1 MKSLSVLLAL
11 HVLASPCLA
20 ESPLTV
26 VSPESQ
32 GFSSERLSRLD
43 KAMQGYVDRRE
54 VSGCVCI
61 VARHGKV
68 VYHKSF
74 GYRDVEARARM
85 SNDVIFG
92 IMSMTKPIVSVALMQ
107 LWEHGKF
114 QLDDPVS
121 KYLPEFAEMR
131 VASPGEDGQIQ
142 PTPAKKPIR
151 VKHVLTHT
159 SGLASWYRGIG
170 KAAYAKASAKRRPD
184 WTLGEFVS
192 ELAKQPLNYEPGA
205 YWEYGAATDVV
216 GRLVEVLSGESL
228 DEYLRKHV
236 YEPLGMPD
244 TYFYLPEEKLPRLA
258 AAYRR
263 GADGKIALLAA
274 PDENSRFFRGPR
286 TFFSGQGGL
295 VSTTHDYFRFHQMML
310 GGGEID
316 GVRILGPM
324 TVRLMTSNH
333 IGDEAISIP
342 GHGHGF
348 GLGYSVVT
356 AVGQSGLPNSIGTF
370 SWGGAWGTVF
380 FVDPEQDMLGVMM
393 TQISPYSH
401 LNIRRDF
408 QTLTYSALLE

>member
-1 MKSLSVLLAL
+1 MKSISILLIL
-11 HVLASPCLA
+11 YIFASPCLA

-32 GFSSERLSRLD
+32 GFSSERFDRLD
-43 KAMQGYVDRRE
+43 KAMQGYVDRKE
-54 VSGCVCI
+54 VGGCVCL

-74 GYRDVEARARM
+74 GYRDVEANAPM

-107 LWEHGKF
+107 LWEDGRF

-131 VASPGEDGQIQ
+131 VASLGKDGKIQ
-142 PTPAKKPIR
+142 TAPAKNPIR

-170 KAAYAKASAKRRPD
+170 KAAYAKANAKRRPD

-216 GRLVEVLSGESL
+216 GRLVEVLSGEPL
-228 DEYLRKHV
+228 DDYLRKHL
-236 YEPLGMPD
+236 YEPLGMTD
-244 TYFYLPEEKLPRLA
+244 TYFYLPKEKLGRLA

-263 GADGKIALLAA
+263 GDGGKRALLET
-274 PDENSRFFRGPR
+274 PNENSRFVRGPR
-286 TFFSGQGGL
+286 TYFSGQGGL

-324 TVRLMTSNH
+324 TVRLVTSNH
-333 IGDEAISIP
+333 IGDEVISIR
-342 GHGHGF
+342 GHGDGF

-393 TQISPYSH
+393 TQITPYSH

>member
-1 MKSLSVLLAL
+1 MKSISILLAL
-11 HVLASPCLA
+11 HIASPCLA

-32 GFSSERLSRLD
+32 GFSSERFNRLD
-43 KAMQGYVDRRE
+43 KAMQGYVDRKE
-54 VSGCVCI
+54 VGGSVCL

-74 GYRDVEARARM
+74 GYRDVEANAPM

-107 LWEHGKF
+107 LWEDGKF

-121 KYLPEFAEMR
+121 KYLPEFAKMR
-131 VASPGEDGQIQ
+131 VASLGEDGKIQ
-142 PTPAKKPIR
+142 TAPAKNPIR

-216 GRLVEVLSGESL
+216 GRLVEVLSGEAL
-228 DEYLRKHV
+228 DVYLQKHL
-236 YEPLGMPD
+236 YGPLGMTD
-244 TYFYLPEEKLPRLA
+244 TYFYLPKEKLGRLA
-258 AAYRR
+258 ATYRR
-263 GADGKIALLAA
+263 GGGGKIALLAA
-274 PDENSRFFRGPR
+274 PNEESRFVRGSR
-286 TFFSGQGGL
+286 TYFSGQGGL

-310 GGGEID
+310 GGGKID

-324 TVRLMTSNH
+324 TVRLVTSNH
-333 IGDEAISIP
+333 IGDEAISIR
-342 GHGHGF
+342 GHGDGF

-408 QTLTYSALLE
+408 QTLTYSALLK